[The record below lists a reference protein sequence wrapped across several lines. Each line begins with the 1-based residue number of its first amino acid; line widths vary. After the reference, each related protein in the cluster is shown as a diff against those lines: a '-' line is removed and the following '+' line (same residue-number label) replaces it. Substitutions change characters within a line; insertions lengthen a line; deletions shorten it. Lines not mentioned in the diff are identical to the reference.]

1 MQFLSPRVGDP
12 NQKLTTLC
20 TFVPFSQI
28 RFAAHL
34 LQCEC
39 SLLSSPPPLSPP
51 LSSPPLPSPPLGS
64 LYLYPFQSEGSQSVS
79 DLSSLIPTFKPPAL
93 KSLFDITGELGFPPL
108 YLSAG
113 EDPPKSHLALLG
125 KHSPP
130 LLLLRNTLRALL
142 DVWGVSFQIFLL
154 QIAAWKLSAI
164 FGPFT

>member
-1 MQFLSPRVGDP
+1 M
-12 NQKLTTLC
+12 
-20 TFVPFSQI
+20 PFSQI
-28 RFAAHL
+28 RFAAHQ

-39 SLLSSPPPLSPP
+39 SLLSSPPPLP
-51 LSSPPLPSPPLGS
+51 PPLPSPPLGS

-108 YLSAG
+108 YLSAS

-130 LLLLRNTLRALL
+130 PLFLLRNTLRALL
-142 DVWGVSFQIFLL
+142 DVWGVSFQNEIFLL